1 MPLWLD
7 QLVLDAVDTV
17 YALPPARRPT
27 REQLAACRIISHR
40 GERDNRRVF
49 ENTCAGFEPLRG
61 SGVYGIEFDVRWTQ
75 DLVPVV
81 FHDPDLKRLFDDPT
95 RLVDL
100 TWPELHRRRP
110 GIPDLPS
117 FARQFENDFH
127 LMVELKYEPYPDPA
141 LQNRRLIEA
150 LGPALARGRCHVMS
164 LKPEMF
170 GWLPGI
176 PSVSTLGLARLNAGA
191 ISDEALASNRGGM
204 AAQYLALTDAQVRR
218 HHARN
223 QRVGSGFPRSRSV
236 LYREIR
242 RGVDY
247 VFTNQALQLERWR
260 REALGAYHP

>member
-7 QLVLDAVDTV
+7 RFFLDAVDAV

-27 REQLAACRIISHR
+27 REQLATCRIISHR

-49 ENTCAGFEPLRG
+49 ENTCAAFDPLRG
-61 SGVYGIEFDVRWTQ
+61 SGVYGIEFDVRWTK

-81 FHDPDLKRLFDDPT
+81 FHDADLKRLFSDSA
-95 RLVDL
+95 RIVDL
-100 TWPELHRRRP
+100 SWNELHQRRP
-110 GIPDLPS
+110 EIPDLLG
-117 FARQFENDFH
+117 FVRRFEVEFH
-127 LMVELKYEPYPDPA
+127 LMVELKDEPYPDPA

-150 LGPALARGRCHVMS
+150 LGPALERGRCHVMS

-176 PSVSTLGLARLNAGA
+176 PSAGTLGVARLNTGA

-247 VFTNQALQLERWR
+247 VFSNQALQMELWR
-260 REALGAYHP
+260 REALSA